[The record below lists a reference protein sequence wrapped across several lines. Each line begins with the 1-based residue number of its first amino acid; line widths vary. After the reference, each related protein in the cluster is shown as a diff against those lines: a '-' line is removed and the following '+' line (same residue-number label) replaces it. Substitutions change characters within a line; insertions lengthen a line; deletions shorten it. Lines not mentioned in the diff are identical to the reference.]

1 MSSSMWLKSSWR
13 KVRTFAACRLQK
25 THEIAINCASTKA
38 VVMLKN
44 IFMLFHLFYSN
55 RLGSK
60 LIEHP
65 SYTSRL
71 LFPCHPRRVLRSS
84 VSQLQCFIAAAG
96 HSASCCSELRV
107 NVARDQHRQG
117 PHWQSRAAVWGSFV
131 CLSLTSYYT
140 KWLLPSVLR
149 HCWLG
154 GRKGIRPV
162 KKLSGG
168 VLAWLSVWSKVLT
181 CIWPSR
187 CHCHSLSLASVK
199 SRLVYLSGTGWPG

>member
-1 MSSSMWLKSSWR
+1 
-13 KVRTFAACRLQK
+13 
-25 THEIAINCASTKA
+25 
-38 VVMLKN
+38 MLKN
-44 IFMLFHLFYSN
+44 IFTLFRLFYSN

-71 LFPCHPRRVLRSS
+71 LFPCHPRPVLRSS
-84 VSQLQCFIAAAG
+84 VSQLQCFAAAAE

-107 NVARDQHRQG
+107 NIARDQHRQG

-162 KKLSGG
+162 KKTEWWCAG
-168 VLAWLSVWSKVLT
+168 VVICLEQGADLHMAQQMPLPLTVSCFSKIQVGLPFWYRLTRVVLDKG
-181 CIWPSR
+181 P
-187 CHCHSLSLASVK
+187 L
-199 SRLVYLSGTGWPG
+199 TGCV